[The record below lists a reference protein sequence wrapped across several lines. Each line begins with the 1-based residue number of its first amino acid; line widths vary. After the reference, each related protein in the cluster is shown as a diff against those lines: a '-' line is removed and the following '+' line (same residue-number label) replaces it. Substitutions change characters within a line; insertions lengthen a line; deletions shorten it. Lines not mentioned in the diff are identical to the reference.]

1 MFPEERNEYSKVY
14 LLDFK
19 QIVKNFT
26 VIFLWSMWNSWENH
40 SFEKKEDREKSG
52 KIVGKD
58 YEPFTNEQLQ
68 NLYNE

>member
-40 SFEKKEDREKSG
+40 FFEKKEDREKSG
-52 KIVGKD
+52 
-58 YEPFTNEQLQ
+58 
-68 NLYNE
+68 